1 MTTQA
6 GACLPCSTLSARSRR
21 RARKGSWCSA
31 GRRPALHQLPLRAR
45 LRDLAERVLLDKHAP
60 ACVVINAEGDVL
72 YIHGHTGRYLEP
84 AAGEPSGS
92 LLKMAREGLRLEL
105 TAGIRKAQAQKEAV
119 RYDRLRVKTDGS
131 VSLVNLIIEP
141 MSGPDAVQDVLLVLF
156 EDVPA
161 AEEAVNATAAG
172 TSSKRTSST
181 SW

>member
-1 MTTQA
+1 MPPR
-6 GACLPCSTLSARSRR
+6 GAAT
-21 RARKGSWCSA
+21 GA

-45 LRDLAERVLLDKHAP
+45 VRDLAERVLLDKHAP

-105 TAGIRKAQAQKEAV
+105 TSGVRKALAQNKAV
-119 RYDRLRVKTDGS
+119 RYERLRVRTDGG

-141 MSGPDAVQDVLLVLF
+141 MAGPDDIKGVLLVLF
-156 EDVPA
+156 DDVPA
-161 AEEAVNATAAG
+161 AEDVV
-172 TSSKRTSST
+172 
-181 SW
+181 